1 MDTNREHG
9 MRGGMGEQVGRTA
22 DRMTEQAGRMGEQV
36 AEQAGRVT
44 DIAAARAKGLVT
56 SAREG
61 AQQAADYVQDA
72 VQPIRDKVVEYTEG
86 GFERVREDVV
96 SYTRQQPMN
105 ALLVAAGVGL
115 IIGWLTSLGRR

>member
-1 MDTNREHG
+1 MDTNREQGTRG
-9 MRGGMGEQVGRTA
+9 MGMGEPVA
-22 DRMTEQAGRMGEQV
+22 EQA

-44 DIAAARAKGLVT
+44 DIAAARARGIVT

-61 AQQAADYVQDA
+61 AQQAADYVQEA
-72 VQPIRDKVVEYTEG
+72 VQHTREKVAEYTEG
-86 GFERVREDVV
+86 GFDRIREDVV
-96 SYTRQQPMN
+96 SYTRRQPVS

>member
-1 MDTNREHG
+1 MDTNREQG
-9 MRGGMGEQVGRTA
+9 TRGMGEQMGRMG
-22 DRMTEQAGRMGEQV
+22 DRMTEQVGRVGEQV

-44 DIAAARAKGLVT
+44 DIAAARAKGIVT

-72 VQPIRDKVVEYTEG
+72 VQPIRDKMAQYTEG

-96 SYTRQQPMN
+96 SYTRQQPIN